1 VQQAYVNLGVME
13 AADSDLDA
21 LMLDDEQV
29 ADRME
34 REHAAELA
42 ARKVEVEAAI
52 ASGVVS

>member
-1 VQQAYVNLGVME
+1 VID
-13 AADSDLDA
+13 AADSDHDA

-34 REHAAELA
+34 QEHAAELA

-52 ASGVVS
+52 ASGAVS